1 MLHALLELLPKVSNF
16 KDTQKV
22 ILYFLKQREK
32 TAIIG
37 DLRPLL
43 DSLPSLDELMTI
55 RDNSKASS
63 IQHQKN
69 AQRKP
74 KNKFEKKKILIH
86 EKTEKFLD
94 RFDHMQ
100 KLWKDPEFKNNPRQM
115 LAERIRRSRNENEME
130 N

>member
-1 MLHALLELLPKVSNF
+1 
-16 KDTQKV
+16 
-22 ILYFLKQREK
+22 
-32 TAIIG
+32 
-37 DLRPLL
+37 L

-55 RDNSKASS
+55 RDNSKASV
-63 IQHQKN
+63 QHQKN

-100 KLWKDPEFKNNPRQM
+100 KLWKDPEFQSNPRQM
-115 LAERIRRSRNENEME
+115 LADRIRRSRNENEME

>member
-1 MLHALLELLPKVSNF
+1 M
-16 KDTQKV
+16 
-22 ILYFLKQREK
+22 
-32 TAIIG
+32 
-37 DLRPLL
+37 RPLL

-55 RDNSKASS
+55 RDNSKAATL
-63 IQHQKN
+63 QHQKN
-69 AQRKP
+69 SQKKP
-74 KNKFEKKKILIH
+74 KNKFEKKKNLIH

-100 KLWKDPEFKNNPRQM
+100 KLWKDPEFQNNPRQM

>member
-1 MLHALLELLPKVSNF
+1 M
-16 KDTQKV
+16 
-22 ILYFLKQREK
+22 
-32 TAIIG
+32 
-37 DLRPLL
+37 RPLL

-55 RDNSKASS
+55 RDSSKAASL
-63 IQHQKN
+63 QHQKN

-74 KNKFEKKKILIH
+74 KNKYEKKKILIH

-100 KLWKDPEFKNNPRQM
+100 KFWKDPEFQNNSRQM
-115 LAERIRRSRNENEME
+115 LAEHIRRSRNENE